1 MTIRVPT
8 PNESTALDG
17 RITTVMHAW
26 MRLLTA
32 ALETANAAHTA
43 LVGSLPAIMARG
55 TAAPA
60 TGAHVVGEIVW
71 NTVPTSGGNIG
82 WVCTTA
88 GTPGTWKAW
97 GTIA

>member
-1 MTIRVPT
+1 MRAPGPT
-8 PNESTALDG
+8 EHIQTLDG
-17 RITTVMHAW
+17 RATPPMHAW
-26 MRLLTA
+26 MRDLTRTVDGVTEGLA
-32 ALETANAAHTA
+32 ALVAA
-43 LVGSLPAIMARG
+43 LPAVMVRG
-55 TAAPA
+55 TEAPT

-71 NTVPTSGGNIG
+71 NTVPSSGGNIG

>member
-8 PNESTALDG
+8 PNESTAIDG

-32 ALETANAAHTA
+32 AIEA
-43 LVGSLPAIMARG
+43 LSGSLPAIMVRG

-82 WVCTTA
+82 WVCTAA

-97 GTIA
+97 GVIA

>member
-1 MTIRVPT
+1 VTATI
-8 PNESTALDG
+8 EAAGSGL
-17 RITTVMHAW
+17 
-26 MRLLTA
+26 A
-32 ALETANAAHTA
+32 ALT
-43 LVGSLPAIMARG
+43 GSLPAIMVRG